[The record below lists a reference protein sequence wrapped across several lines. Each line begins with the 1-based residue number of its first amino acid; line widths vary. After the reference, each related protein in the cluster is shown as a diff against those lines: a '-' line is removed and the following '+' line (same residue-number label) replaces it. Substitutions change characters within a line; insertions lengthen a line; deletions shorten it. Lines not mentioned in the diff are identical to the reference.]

1 MMELSMP
8 ISIDE
13 LRKGVNTLS
22 ENIDSNTL
30 ADEFS
35 YRNYCSKA
43 YYTVYHT
50 TKVFLNS
57 KHDFDKAISK
67 GAYNNMGTH
76 QQLISFLDEH
86 IHIPSFNYNREY
98 RKLVYRLKTM
108 RQHRVDA
115 DYHLDFDI
123 DKITYNQSKTQYEGS
138 IKIIDSI

>member
-1 MMELSMP
+1 MP
-8 ISIDE
+8 ISINE
-13 LRKGVNTLS
+13 LREGVNALS
-22 ENIDSNTL
+22 ENIDNNSL
-30 ADEFS
+30 VGEFS
-35 YRNYCSKA
+35 YRSYCSKA

-50 TKVFLNS
+50 TKDFLNS
-57 KHDFDKAISK
+57 QHNFDKVISN

-76 QQLISFLDEH
+76 KQLISFLDEH

-123 DKITYNQSKTQYEGS
+123 DKITYNQSKIQYEGF